1 MAEGDPLI
9 EDFLNRLGL
18 GAIVDRFKKLTGAER
33 VSDLAELT
41 LDDVREICGVLDL
54 NFIKRR
60 RLLNALGDIVSQN
73 RPEVMCSTGSA
84 SCWLQV
90 QVSEKEVAA
99 RSLLM
104 DHTKKLKESLSKAIS
119 AATETLP
126 LQINLCRDKAMNWFG
141 GFRNYL
147 DEKEKEF
154 LEEIEEKGEEFRK
167 TLENRI
173 SLLER

>member
-1 MAEGDPLI
+1 M
-9 EDFLNRLGL
+9 LNWLG
-18 GAIVDRFKKLTGAER
+18 KL
-33 VSDLAELT
+33 LAS
-41 LDDVREICGVLDL
+41 G
-54 NFIKRR
+54 K
-60 RLLNALGDIVSQN
+60 
-73 RPEVMCSTGSA
+73 
-84 SCWLQV
+84 
-90 QVSEKEVAA
+90 VSEKEVAA

-119 AATETLP
+119 TATETLP